1 MNDKKTLFSI
11 MTDTA
16 EFYRKNLYGIDKR
29 AVAHLRYLKERGL
42 APKTVE
48 TFSIGASLDFYSL
61 PTYLKE
67 KGYLAEDMLWCGV
80 VSKDKN
86 GNLFDSL
93 FKRLI
98 FPICNEDGQVIAFSG
113 RLLDHSDFAKYKNT
127 KETPLFHKKDVL
139 YNMDLAKEYRESI
152 IIVEGYLDVIS
163 LWQSGFRNVVA
174 TMGTALTGSQ
184 SQWLKSH
191 TDTVYISFDGDFAG
205 QKANLKGLNILTAVG
220 LCVKVVALPD
230 GKDPDEIVRNNTNE
244 YQELLNGA
252 LTLKDYK
259 MLVCEK
265 VISDLFSKT
274 DLNNSYQKR
283 EYIHKVLKEIVSLD
297 LVDCSTKYLSMLSQ
311 QTGISFSALKKDL
324 ETMKKEV

>member
-16 EFYRKNLYGIDKR
+16 EFYRENLYGTDKR
-29 AVAHLRYLKERGL
+29 LAVYLRYLKKRGL

-67 KGYLAEDMLWCGV
+67 KGYLAEDMLECGV

-98 FPICNEDGQVIAFSG
+98 FPICNQDGQVIAFSG

-139 YNMDLAKEYRESI
+139 YNMDLAKEYRDSI

-163 LWQSGFRNVVA
+163 LWQAGFRNVVA
-174 TMGTALTGSQ
+174 TMGTALTTSQ
-184 SQWLKSH
+184 AQWLKSH

-205 QKANLKGLNILTAVG
+205 QKANLKGLNILTAAG

-244 YQELLNGA
+244 YQELLNDA

-274 DLNNSYQKR
+274 NLNNSYQKR
-283 EYIHKVLKEIVSLD
+283 EYIQKVLKEIVLSN
-297 LVDCSTKYLSMLSQ
+297 LVDCSTKYLSTLSQ
-311 QTGISFSALKKDL
+311 QTGISFAALKKDL
-324 ETMKKEV
+324 ETMRKDV

>member
-11 MTDTA
+11 MSDTA
-16 EFYRKNLYGIDKR
+16 EFYRKNLYEIDKR

-61 PTYLKE
+61 PTYLKG
-67 KGYLAEDMLWCGV
+67 KGYLVEDMLECGV
-80 VSKDKN
+80 VSKAKN
-86 GNLFDSL
+86 GKLFDSL

-98 FPICNEDGQVIAFSG
+98 FPICNQDGQVIAFSG
-113 RLLDHSDFAKYKNT
+113 RLLDNSGFAKYKNT
-127 KETPLFHKKDVL
+127 KETPFFHKKDVL

-174 TMGTALTGSQ
+174 TMGTALTVSQ
-184 SQWLKSH
+184 AEWLKSY

-205 QKANLKGLNILTAVG
+205 QQANLKGLDILTAAG

-230 GKDPDEIVRNNTNE
+230 GKDPDEIVCNNTNE

-259 MLVCEK
+259 MFVCEK

-274 DLNNSYQKR
+274 NLNNSYQKR
-283 EYIHKVLKEIVSLD
+283 EYIQKVLKEIVLLD
-297 LVDCSTKYLSMLSQ
+297 LVDCSTKYLSTLSQ
-311 QTGISFSALKKDL
+311 QTGISFAALKKDL
-324 ETMKKEV
+324 ETIKKEV

>member
-1 MNDKKTLFSI
+1 MNDKKILFSI

-29 AVAHLRYLKERGL
+29 AVVHLRYLKERGL
-42 APKTVE
+42 APKAVE

-67 KGYLAEDMLWCGV
+67 KGYLAEDMLECGV

-127 KETPLFHKKDVL
+127 KETPLFYKKDVL

-174 TMGTALTGSQ
+174 TMGTALTVSQ
-184 SQWLKSH
+184 AQWLKSH

-205 QKANLKGLNILTAVG
+205 QKANLKGLNILTAAG

-244 YQELLNGA
+244 YQELLNDA

-283 EYIHKVLKEIVSLD
+283 EYIQKALKEIVSLD
-297 LVDCSTKYLSMLSQ
+297 LVDCSTKYLSMLSK
-311 QTGISFSALKKDL
+311 QTDISFVALKKDL

>member
-16 EFYRKNLYGIDKR
+16 EFYRENLYGTDKR
-29 AVAHLRYLKERGL
+29 LAVYLRYLKKRGL

-67 KGYLAEDMLWCGV
+67 KGYLAEDMLECGV

-98 FPICNEDGQVIAFSG
+98 FPICNQDGQVIAFSG

-139 YNMDLAKEYRESI
+139 YNMDLAKEYRDSI

-163 LWQSGFRNVVA
+163 LWQAGFRNVVA
-174 TMGTALTGSQ
+174 TMGTALTTSQ
-184 SQWLKSH
+184 AQWLKSH

-205 QKANLKGLNILTAVG
+205 QKANLKGLDILAVAG

-244 YQELLNGA
+244 YQELLNCA

-265 VISDLFSKT
+265 VISELFSKT
-274 DLNNSYQKR
+274 DFNNSYQKR
-283 EYIHKVLKEIVSLD
+283 EYIQKVLKEIVLSN
-297 LVDCSTKYLSMLSQ
+297 LVDCSTKYLSTLSQ
-311 QTGISFSALKKDL
+311 QTGISFAALKKDL
-324 ETMKKEV
+324 ETMRKDV